1 MNGSYLFPVTLQGAG
16 TADVEGLSSYL
27 CRVSAAHQVP
37 VGQLLRNCFEWQ
49 ASTLGVRAT
58 LPYLARNPG
67 SLAQYVRPN
76 ELTRE
81 VLEVLTASS
90 GQSNLRSGTFQCL
103 TVLDRCMKTFH
114 RSMRWC
120 PLCFKESE
128 AAGLE
133 PYFKLYWS
141 LNAFTRCTV
150 HGVELQDRC
159 PHCDALQDGFGLR
172 PSCAQCASCEA
183 SLAVVTHR
191 VMPPASWEVE
201 APDLQ
206 ELLDYIGME
215 PTLSFPT
222 EGVKGVLNELI
233 DRAWANDEAERLWK
247 LIPRDECLAFAY
259 GQLPMTLTNARR
271 IAYRLGVPL
280 LHLLRGAVSDT
291 PAVLD
296 PSWTARLPKSL
307 RPRKRA
313 PRHDRKRLCRALTSA
328 LAIQKGQQPPALAQ
342 VARQQGVTPGC
353 LRHHF
358 PVQSCEVLRRFS
370 AWQKSE
376 TQRKHLEARA
386 AALTYF
392 SRRIGLTLT
401 SNKEAMRELR
411 RTTKLPKDVLRE
423 EIARASEGLM
433 IASSSHAANVH

>member
-27 CRVSAAHQVP
+27 CRLSAAHQVP
-37 VGQLLRNCFEWQ
+37 VGLLLRNCFEWQ
-49 ASTLGVRAT
+49 ASTRGVRSD

-81 VLEVLTASS
+81 VLELLTITS

-103 TVLDRCMKTFH
+103 AVLDRCMKTFH

-141 LNAFTRCTV
+141 LSAYSRCTV
-150 HGVELQDRC
+150 HGVELLERC
-159 PHCDALQDGFGLR
+159 PHCNALQDGFGLR
-172 PSCAQCASCEA
+172 LSCAKCSSCEE
-183 SLAVVTHR
+183 SLAVKTHATI
-191 VMPPASWEVE
+191 PHSSWEVE

-206 ELLDYIGME
+206 QLLDQIGIE
-215 PTLSFPT
+215 PGLQFPDN
-222 EGVKGVLNELI
+222 GVRAVLNELL

-247 LIPRDECLAFAY
+247 LIPRDECLAFAF

-280 LHLLRGAVSDT
+280 LHLLKGTVSNA

-307 RPRKRA
+307 TPKKRA
-313 PRHDRKRLCRALTSA
+313 PRHDRRRLCKALTSA
-328 LAIQKGQQPPALAQ
+328 LAVPKGQQPPALAQ
-342 VARQQGVTPGC
+342 VAREQGVKPGC

-358 PVQSCEVLRRFS
+358 PIQTHEVLRRYA
-370 AWQKSE
+370 AWRKSE
-376 TQRKHLEARA
+376 KQRKHLEARA
-386 AALTYF
+386 AALGYF
-392 SRRIGLTLT
+392 SRRPELKTV
-401 SNKEAMRELR
+401 SRKEAMRTLR
-411 RTTKLPKDVLRE
+411 RTTRLPKDVLRE
-423 EIARASEGLM
+423 EIARASEGF
-433 IASSSHAANVH
+433 ISGDCSRATKAH